1 MGVKVSDARTFRK
14 ALSVVIFQTKKNY
27 YQKPPIKTSMAIKKS
42 QSFNKLNARMLNTYE
57 TLLLPYGPVL
67 SHRNEEQSET
77 LYLEGK

>member
-1 MGVKVSDARTFRK
+1 MSDARTFRK

-27 YQKPPIKTSMAIKKS
+27 YQKPPIKTIAIKKS